1 VGIAEQL
8 VGDIKTLPKELV
20 DFARRQVVNAML
32 YKGHER
38 RVEGRYPMM
47 LPVHAV
53 WVDENNEPIGESFD
67 LITRDMSSTGIALI
81 HTRPINR
88 ARRLAIHFFIS
99 DTEVNL
105 IIEMIWSRDMGPF
118 YGAAGR
124 FVAKLDH
131 FPG

>member
-53 WVDENNEPIGESFD
+53 WVDENNESIGESFD
-67 LITRDMSSTGIALI
+67 LITRDVSSTGIALI
-81 HTRPINR
+81 HNRPINR
-88 ARRLAIHFFIS
+88 DRMAIHFIIAE
-99 DTEVNL
+99 TEVDL
-105 IIEMIWSRDMGPF
+105 VIEMIWSRDMGPF